1 MLEVFLF
8 VNPVGMRCREA
19 EAAVTRLS
27 EETDI
32 QIDLHFVLLLNFQ
45 VIDQYMQRLGFDP
58 LDLALRNRLFDAAY
72 QVALD
77 YQAAQYQ
84 GNLKARTL
92 LMAEQEMFTDGCYDY
107 DLAFAQACVKGY
119 GLNWETFQADR
130 REAANGFIADQN
142 IAQEMGVEQTPCA
155 VLFDTTQPQAPGVR
169 LGNLGNYER
178 FKSVC
183 ENIAHTPQPKKASLH
198 VL

>member
-1 MLEVFLF
+1 VLEVFLF
-8 VNPVGMRCREA
+8 VNPIGMRCREA
-19 EAAVTRLS
+19 ESAVIQLS

-32 QIDLHFVLLLNFQ
+32 RIDLHFVLLLNFQ
-45 VIDQYMQRLGFDP
+45 VIDQYMQRLGLDP

-72 QVALD
+72 QIALD

-84 GNLKARTL
+84 GNSKARTL

-107 DLAFAQACVKGY
+107 DPAFAEACVKGY
-119 GLNWETFQADR
+119 GLNWEIFQDDR
-130 REAANGFIADQN
+130 HAATAGFTADQN

-155 VLFDTTQPQAPGVR
+155 VLFDTTNPEAPGVR

-178 FKSVC
+178 FKRVC
-183 ENIAHTPQPKKASLH
+183 ERIAHAPQPAKPLLH